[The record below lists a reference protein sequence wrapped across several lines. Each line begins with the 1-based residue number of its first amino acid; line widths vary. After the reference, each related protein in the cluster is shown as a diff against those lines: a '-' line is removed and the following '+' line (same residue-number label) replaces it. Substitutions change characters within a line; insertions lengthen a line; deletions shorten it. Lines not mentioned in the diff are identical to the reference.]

1 MPAQFYN
8 VVGIQFLV
16 MIQSIMKEQK
26 QYGNRWMGNA
36 LLVRQGAGNA

>member
-1 MPAQFYN
+1 
-8 VVGIQFLV
+8 
-16 MIQSIMKEQK
+16 MKEQK